1 MANKMMEYSR
11 GRMDGMALAER
22 IVKDGGLEAL
32 TKDIQTRGRMQMN
45 IGLSMKELDVASE
58 HIKQVTIETLRI
70 ACVSILHD
78 TFGFG
83 QTRCQRFIDAFDKIS
98 SYLSNGW
105 TTWMDLIESIKT
117 DLSLVMEDKWLNDL
131 EMTGKYAHPDPE
143 DIYTE
148 ADLIDETL
156 WKAML
161 KDLHFTEEPI
171 TKTLYQIRDDHG
183 DPILQYEGQYNKIQM
198 YDVMS
203 GIQIAR
209 DLLGWK

>member
-1 MANKMMEYSR
+1 MEYSR

-148 ADLIDETL
+148 AHFGRPCSRICISQRSRSRKLCTRSETITAIL
-156 WKAML
+156 SCSMKASMTR
-161 KDLHFTEEPI
+161 FRCT
-171 TKTLYQIRDDHG
+171 
-183 DPILQYEGQYNKIQM
+183 M
-198 YDVMS
+198 
-203 GIQIAR
+203 
-209 DLLGWK
+209 